1 MAAIDFCCTERL
13 GMASVLLRDLAAVV
27 VLEAM
32 TVISSVSTL
41 FCIILVGVR
50 ETLNVQLLLSATC
63 ISAPTCQKPAGNWFL
78 CCPFNDAACPAAMYC
93 CTLFLLHPSWCPVFC
108 QFPRHVEDVCPS
120 LTLNPHKKQ

>member
-1 MAAIDFCCTERL
+1 MAAIDLCCTELL
-13 GMASVLLRDLAAVV
+13 GMALVLLRYLAAVV

-63 ISAPTCQKPAGNWFL
+63 ISAPTCQNAAGN
-78 CCPFNDAACPAAMYC
+78 
-93 CTLFLLHPSWCPVFC
+93 
-108 QFPRHVEDVCPS
+108 
-120 LTLNPHKKQ
+120 